1 MTKHVDDLKIAGEPK
16 IIVEVMQGIE
26 KTFGKLKIQWN
37 EFTNCGV
44 HHVQDK
50 VSKGCSLDQIDYA
63 KNLKAIVHDEVQTKP
78 TESDCGPELHQLYQS
93 LLGAVAY
100 LYLTRT
106 DVLVFISGL
115 QRWAHKPKIIHV
127 KRLNKVLRWVQR
139 NPRKLEYPPFDL
151 SGKHFRIVSD
161 AAFKKEDEKGHSL
174 RGTLYLSAPGS
185 SLDHFH
191 RNGPIHILEYL
202 SKAQRHVTRS
212 TFSSELH
219 ACCDAADL
227 GVLLLQMLHEI
238 DAGPVTAQQ
247 SREMRMN
254 GGYCIPMVLQIDAMS
269 VFAAITATYVK
280 APAEKSLLSHVQFV
294 RELLDTK
301 VLTALH
307 WIDTR
312 DMLADGLTK
321 GSVERDA
328 LADAMAGWQQFAH
341 EYKTWSAKVLKP
353 TQQLIQESLEKGEH
367 CTQTTSLLS
376 SYLCI
381 VPGGLEFN

>member
-1 MTKHVDDLKIAGEPK
+1 M
-16 IIVEVMQGIE
+16 
-26 KTFGKLKIQWN
+26 
-37 EFTNCGV
+37 
-44 HHVQDK
+44 
-50 VSKGCSLDQIDYA
+50 
-63 KNLKAIVHDEVQTKP
+63 
-78 TESDCGPELHQLYQS
+78 S

-100 LYLTRT
+100 LYLIRT

-127 KRLNKVLRWVQR
+127 KRLNVVLRWVQR
-139 NPRKLEYPPFDL
+139 NPRKLCYHPFDL
-151 SGKHFRIVSD
+151 PGKHFRIISD

-174 RGTLYLSAPGS
+174 RGTLYVSAPGTAV
-185 SLDHFH
+185 DHFH

-227 GVLLLQMLHEI
+227 GVLLLLILHEI
-238 DAGPVTAQQ
+238 DAGPVTSAQHRVL
-247 SREMRMN
+247 REN

-269 VFAAITATYVK
+269 VFAAITAAYVK

-328 LADAMAGWQQFAH
+328 LAAAMAGWQQFGH
-341 EYKTWSAKVLKP
+341 EYKAWSAKVLKP
-353 TQQLIQESLEKGEH
+353 TQRLIQDFLDKGDNH
-367 CTQTTSLLS
+367 VQTPSLLS
-376 SYLCI
+376 LFCFMPSSFMR
-381 VPGGLEFN
+381 VSV